1 MLVGIRRGAIAALGI
16 APAIFG
22 MGILAM
28 PTVSWARVQEPEVPI
43 PPSSRPIDEPPAPF
57 VPKTPRTTDQQ
68 RQVEALSDFTAGRSL
83 EEQKKF
89 DEAMALFEK
98 AQQKAPNSA
107 PILRALSRV
116 SLALGKIDQ
125 AIAYGKQVVE
135 ADPSDATTLR
145 LLVIYYRDRKLEPAS
160 AESIL
165 KQALA
170 SPKLDKKSAAYL
182 IIRRDLGELYA
193 RSLNQIER
201 AADCFAEVINGLDDK
216 ATIKFS
222 PANLRM
228 ILGDQPES
236 AYELFGDTLFLA
248 RRFDMAVR
256 AYRRGLAYDPDDLE
270 LPLRLSEAL
279 LRGGQKAEAL
289 ATLEPLLKDKPEGRE
304 PYELL
309 SQILTALD
317 RKGDVIPRLEAI
329 LGGDPKNVG
338 LKYVLAD
345 RYKEAGRVDE
355 ANKLYEGL
363 VKGQP
368 DPHGF
373 AALAQSLR
381 KEKKYEE
388 LLKLFERA
396 LTVPQGIDS
405 IKPQMEALCI
415 DKEAVTTAL
424 DTGIRL
430 MSQDPPGL
438 NPIGQNILVYI
449 ANRAEQP
456 DKIITLERLAIKKN
470 PSPTGYRELWMALFR
485 ANRFDEAVEA
495 IEEMLKKYP
504 DEADGRNYSILS
516 QTRLRAGKFDG
527 ALEAAE
533 SALKLNPNDPDAIS
547 LAALALSKLNR
558 FDESIARYQSM
569 IDRFGDNDEIV
580 KQARS
585 GLSATYVDMGDL
597 DKGQAELE
605 ILYQKMPG
613 DAGINNDLGYLY
625 ADRGQ
630 KLEEA
635 EAMIRKAVEE
645 EPDNG
650 SFLDS
655 LGWVLYRRGKIQEA
669 LEPLEKAAKV
679 QGGDATILDHLG
691 DVYFRLQQPAK
702 AREAWE
708 KAEVIMSKS
717 TPPDKKLPD
726 VRRKLDALKQQ
737 SSGTGRDNP

>member
-1 MLVGIRRGAIAALGI
+1 MFVGMRRGAMVALG
-16 APAIFG
+16 AVLAWFG
-22 MGILAM
+22 TFPVPSLSRAQG
-28 PTVSWARVQEPEVPI
+28 PEVPI

-57 VPKTPRTTDQQ
+57 VPKTPRTADQQ
-68 RQVEALSDFTAGRSL
+68 RQVEALSDFVAARSL
-83 EEQKKF
+83 EEQKQF
-89 DEAMALFEK
+89 AESLELLEK
-98 AQQKAPNSA
+98 AQRKDPDSA
-107 PILRALSRV
+107 SILRALCRV
-116 SLALGKIDQ
+116 SIALGKIDQ
-125 AIAYGKQVVE
+125 AIAYGKQVIE

-160 AESIL
+160 AEAVL
-165 KQALA
+165 KQALDN
-170 SPKLDKKSAAYL
+170 PKLDKKSSAYL
-182 IIRRDLGELYA
+182 VIRRDLGELYA
-193 RSLNQIER
+193 RSLNQVDK
-201 AADCFAEVINGLDDK
+201 AADAFADVVDGLDDK
-216 ATIKFS
+216 AAVKFS
-222 PANLRM
+222 PAQTRM

-236 AYELFGDTLFLA
+236 SYGLFGDTFFLA
-248 RRFDMAVR
+248 RRYDLAVR

-270 LPLRLSEAL
+270 LPIRLAEAL
-279 LRGGQKAEAL
+279 LRGGRKAEAL
-289 ATLEPLLKDKPEGRE
+289 ATLEPFLKDRPEGRE

-309 SQILTALD
+309 GQVLTALD
-317 RKGDVIPRLEAI
+317 RKAEVVPRLEAF
-329 LGGDPKNVG
+329 LKNDPKNAG

-355 ANKLYEGL
+355 ANALYEGL

-373 AALAQSLR
+373 SALAQSLR
-381 KEKKYEE
+381 KEKKYED

-396 LTVPQGIDS
+396 LTVPQGVDS

-415 DKEAVTTAL
+415 DKEAVTAVL
-424 DTGIRL
+424 DAGIRL
-430 MSQDPPGL
+430 MSQEPPGL
-438 NPIGQNILVYI
+438 SPIGQNVLVYM
-449 ANRAEQP
+449 ANRADQP
-456 DKIITLERLAIKKN
+456 DKIIILERLALKKN
-470 PSPTGYRELWMALFR
+470 PSPTGYRELWMALYR

-495 IEEMLKKYP
+495 VEEMLRKYP
-504 DEADGRNYSILS
+504 DEADGRNYAILS
-516 QTRLRAGKFDG
+516 QTRIRAGKFDG

-533 SALKLNPNDPDAIS
+533 QAGKLNPNDPDAIS

-558 FDESIARYQSM
+558 FEESIARYQSM
-569 IDRFGDNDEIV
+569 IDRFGNNDEIV

-655 LGWVLYRRGKIQEA
+655 LGWVLYRRGKVQEA

-691 DVYFRLQQPAK
+691 DVYFRLQQPAR
-702 AREAWE
+702 ARESWE
-708 KAEVIMSKS
+708 KAEAIMSKS

-737 SSGTGRDNP
+737 SLGGDRDNP